1 MACSATIAPLYQL
14 RPAQM
19 CFCPVSAR
27 LRTFARLSSPLVNA
41 SFLYKYLPTP
51 ANVWYR
57 IAAWR
62 FRRCMMK
69 MIRQHDAESCGAGDD
84 ALGGQRSKPI
94 EVVPPTVTG
103 ERLEEPSGSSGA
115 NGRWSVLQIMSDDK
129 EFAQLSVDDRWVKR
143 ASRWHPPSRQS
154 LSLSLSPNVVIRQR
168 CALEGWRP
176 ESR

>member
-1 MACSATIAPLYQL
+1 
-14 RPAQM
+14 M

-84 ALGGQRSKPI
+84 ALGIQRRLG
-94 EVVPPTVTG
+94 VDLGNHQGHALLHPPVTG
-103 ERLEEPSGSSGA
+103 L
-115 NGRWSVLQIMSDDK
+115 
-129 EFAQLSVDDRWVKR
+129 VDDDRPGLDR
-143 ASRWHPPSRQS
+143 GGQELARD
-154 LSLSLSPNVVIRQR
+154 VIGR
-168 CALEGWRP
+168 
-176 ESR
+176 